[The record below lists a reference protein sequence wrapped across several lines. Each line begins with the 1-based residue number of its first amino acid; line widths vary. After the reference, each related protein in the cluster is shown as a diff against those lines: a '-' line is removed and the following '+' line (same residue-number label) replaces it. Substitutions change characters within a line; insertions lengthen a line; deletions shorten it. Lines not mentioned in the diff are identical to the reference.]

1 MLFLA
6 RNPKTTSC
14 FAKCVH
20 VTVGSYEECQA
31 PVWLSRKLIIWRKSL
46 ILFQSFFVL
55 MADSQHYHSSLHCSR
70 NASAFCSPG
79 EWTPPGNES
88 YSFLRGN
95 FDHIIPPTP
104 SPPSLSYKSSS
115 RQATEH
121 DRVPQ
126 DRQHLLLPILDD
138 EMDYDDNTAFSSTQ
152 SSLNQQLPGEANPS
166 QSPSLVCGSSPT
178 QQNMTWMPPRILF
191 RPIQAQYAGCL
202 DCSNYVHHSASFP
215 DNDESLT
222 DSPSSLHNVP
232 LLDDVQFTFSRDDEC
247 EIATVPRDQNNNA
260 MMAISPMTTSHMS
273 SFASPHRV
281 SPLPEHGS
289 NNNWQKDDENVI
301 DHDKYNDDSLDLMST
316 YLLTPSLQLLSCCGT
331 GGAW

>member
-1 MLFLA
+1 
-6 RNPKTTSC
+6 
-14 FAKCVH
+14 
-20 VTVGSYEECQA
+20 
-31 PVWLSRKLIIWRKSL
+31 
-46 ILFQSFFVL
+46 

-95 FDHIIPPTP
+95 FHHIIPPTP
-104 SPPSLSYKSSS
+104 SPPFLSYNSSS
-115 RQATEH
+115 RQATEY

-152 SSLNQQLPGEANPS
+152 SSLNQLPQEETNLSVSPPS
-166 QSPSLVCGSSPT
+166 VSGSSPP

-191 RPIQAQYAGCL
+191 RPIQAQYDGCL
-202 DCSNYVHHSASFP
+202 DCSNYVQHSASFP
-215 DNDESLT
+215 HNVESLT

-232 LLDDVQFTFSRDDEC
+232 LLDDVQFTLSRDDEC

-260 MMAISPMTTSHMS
+260 MIAVSPMTTSHMS
-273 SFASPHRV
+273 SFASPHSV
-281 SPLPEHGS
+281 SPLPEHATS
-289 NNNWQKDDENVI
+289 TIWQKDDENVNG
-301 DHDKYNDDSLDLMST
+301 HDKYNEDSLDLMST

-331 GGAW
+331 GGGW